1 MPTNAPSSG
10 ASRNASACVSRSGR
24 NAAARRSSSGVRVAT
39 ISCASATCSSTAND
53 LRRLDAPARR
63 RDGGSP
69 LLRYPRPARVAASRH
84 HTGGR
89 RRGALPRLRR
99 CERGDLEAAAL
110 PAMTRDERRAKAHG
124 IYAIVDEG
132 TGDPLAIAD
141 GALAGGVRIL
151 QYRAKS
157 GIVPARLYALR
168 ERTRAYG
175 ALLIVNDDPHA
186 AVAYDCDGVH
196 LGPGDDGFDDPDR
209 VRAALGERLIGLSCG
224 TEDEARW

>member
-1 MPTNAPSSG
+1 
-10 ASRNASACVSRSGR
+10 
-24 NAAARRSSSGVRVAT
+24 
-39 ISCASATCSSTAND
+39 
-53 LRRLDAPARR
+53 
-63 RDGGSP
+63 
-69 LLRYPRPARVAASRH
+69 
-84 HTGGR
+84 
-89 RRGALPRLRR
+89 
-99 CERGDLEAAAL
+99 
-110 PAMTRDERRAKAHG
+110 MTRDERRAKAHG

-224 TEDEARW
+224 TEDEARWANAFDVDYVGVGPVFATASKADAGEPIGLEGLRRIAAITRHAVCAIGGITRERLRAVRETGVAMAAVISALRDAGDPALAAEWLVRIWRDEDTR